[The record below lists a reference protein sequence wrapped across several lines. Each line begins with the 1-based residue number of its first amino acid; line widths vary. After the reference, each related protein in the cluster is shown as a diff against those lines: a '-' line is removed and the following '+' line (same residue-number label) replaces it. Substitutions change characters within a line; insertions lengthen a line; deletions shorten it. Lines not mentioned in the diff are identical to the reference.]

1 MLLLPF
7 FCPTLSAFV
16 LACVSTYPT
25 HLVNSW
31 NLCNE
36 KCPKYEHP
44 WWIPS
49 MWRSLRTPFLLLQL
63 RHESAI
69 MSEKIRFSRTEWN
82 LHTPA
87 WSAWSIKDQTQR
99 ALAPLCFQSDVRVT
113 SCEVTQGVFSFIC
126 ASHQLDN
133 SDGGASSPSPW
144 LGEAPSKWRCHLRPN
159 PVKTLQDPAL
169 KCHPFGV
176 KSMNTVTVRCSTY
189 FGSSA
194 EDLQSWQRL
203 CLKGHVG
210 PKFGCRIN
218 TD

>member
-1 MLLLPF
+1 MLPF

-16 LACVSTYPT
+16 PACVSTYPT

-31 NLCNE
+31 NLGNE
-36 KCPKYEHP
+36 TCPKYKHP

-63 RHESAI
+63 RHEFAI

-113 SCEVTQGVFSFIC
+113 SCEVTQGVFRFIC

-133 SDGGASSPSPW
+133 SDGGASSPSPFW
-144 LGEAPSKWRCHLRPN
+144 LGEAPGKWRCHLRPN
-159 PVKTLQDPAL
+159 PLKTFQ
-169 KCHPFGV
+169 G
-176 KSMNTVTVRCSTY
+176 CSTY

>member
-1 MLLLPF
+1 MLPF

-16 LACVSTYPT
+16 PACFSTFPT

-31 NLCNE
+31 HLGNENCWNMSVPGEFPQCGEASAYLFSSRNCAENLRSYQKRLGYQGLNE
-36 KCPKYEHP
+36 
-44 WWIPS
+44 
-49 MWRSLRTPFLLLQL
+49 ML
-63 RHESAI
+63 
-69 MSEKIRFSRTEWN
+69 
-82 LHTPA
+82 TPA
-87 WSAWSIKDQTQR
+87 WYAR
-99 ALAPLCFQSDVRVT
+99 AQWALVPLCFQSDVRVT
-113 SCEVTQGVFSFIC
+113 SCEVTQGVFRFIC

-144 LGEAPSKWRCHLRPN
+144 LEEAPGKWKCHLRPN
-159 PVKTLQDPAL
+159 PLKTVQDPAL
-169 KCHPFGV
+169 KCHPCGMN
-176 KSMNTVTVRCSTY
+176 SMNTVTVRCSTY

-194 EDLQSWQRL
+194 EELQSWQRL

>member
-1 MLLLPF
+1 MVKSIASDIAVMS
-7 FCPTLSAFV
+7 CQS
-16 LACVSTYPT
+16 S
-25 HLVNSW
+25 
-31 NLCNE
+31 
-36 KCPKYEHP
+36 
-44 WWIPS
+44 
-49 MWRSLRTPFLLLQL
+49 PFLLLQL
-63 RHESAI
+63 RQESAI

-87 WSAWSIKDQTQR
+87 WSAWSVKDQTQR

-133 SDGGASSPSPW
+133 SDGGASSPSPIW
-144 LGEAPSKWRCHLRPN
+144 LGEAPGKWRCHLRPN
-159 PVKTLQDPAL
+159 PLKTLQDPAL